1 MIEKNGK
8 SELEQK
14 LLTPASRDNDIQTGV
29 VVVVVASRK
38 DKISVVNNSRILKEI
53 FRSALMHIIAVLKE
67 NNSRALTGNI

>member
-14 LLTPASRDNDIQTGV
+14 LLTPASRNNDIQTGA
-29 VVVVVASRK
+29 VVVVASRK

-53 FRSALMHIIAVLKE
+53 FRSALMHIVAVLRE

>member
-29 VVVVVASRK
+29 VVVASRK
-38 DKISVVNNSRILKEI
+38 DKTSVVNNSRILKEI
-53 FRSALMHIIAVLKE
+53 FRSALMHIVAVLRE

>member
-29 VVVVVASRK
+29 VVVVVSRK
-38 DKISVVNNSRILKEI
+38 DKTSVVNNSRILKEI
-53 FRSALMHIIAVLKE
+53 FRSALMHIVAVLRE